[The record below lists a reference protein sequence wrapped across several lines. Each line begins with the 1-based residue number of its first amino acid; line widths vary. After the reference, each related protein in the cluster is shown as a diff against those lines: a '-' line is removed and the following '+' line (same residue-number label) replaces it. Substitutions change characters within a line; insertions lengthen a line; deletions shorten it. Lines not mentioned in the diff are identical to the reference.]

1 MNEGSMRPTDL
12 ALAYLAAAVVV
23 ASVAAAT
30 ALIGIIVDW
39 GSSTWAAIHLVL
51 LGGVS
56 LLILGV
62 SQFFVTAF
70 LATSPPSRRMVA
82 AQITCWTAGAACVV
96 TGVSTDADWLATI
109 GVVLLLTTLLL
120 YARSLAGL
128 HSRSLQRAPWA
139 SRWYAA
145 SALWL
150 VLGIAVGLMLT
161 VHFAWSHGSLLG
173 AHLAFNLGGWL
184 GGAIVGT
191 LHTFAPSL
199 TQTRLRFPR
208 LQPAT
213 FAFWSAGCGVTA
225 IGYAFSLGALV
236 LLGWSLLVVG
246 AGLLATNLIASGSES
261 KVPLTLPAR
270 LVIWS
275 QAFLPLGLLF
285 GLVSAADHSLAPL
298 FGDDRVTLA
307 VLLLA
312 GWVGLTVIGSMLHL
326 LSVVVRVRDLGRPA
340 TTPNQLQDRLLASA
354 AVGAI
359 GLLAVAEAVTGD
371 RLVGLASFLVLLVAV
386 ILVGLVIRSVVEAL
400 LLGPPGRHG

>member
-82 AQITCWTAGAACVV
+82 VQITCWTAGAACVV

-199 TQTRLRFPR
+199 TQTKLRFPR

-371 RLVGLASFLVLLVAV
+371 RLVGLASFLVLFVAV
-386 ILVGLVIRSVVEAL
+386 ILVGLVIRSVVAAL

>member
-1 MNEGSMRPTDL
+1 MRPTDL

-82 AQITCWTAGAACVV
+82 VQITCWTAGAACVV

-109 GVVLLLTTLLL
+109 GVVLLLTALLL

-386 ILVGLVIRSVVEAL
+386 ILVGLVIRSVVAAL